1 VSLFGIAY
9 QIPFAKSLGFGPLVA
24 ASSAGVLAVVNG
36 VGRLAVGWISD
47 KVGRKQTLVAVLV
60 IEGLAQIGLLYTGK
74 AHLEIPFLFMAFL
87 VGFGGGAF
95 YPLFAA
101 IVPDYFGENHN
112 ASNYGAV
119 YSAKLASSLVGIGIG
134 SALIASV
141 GYTGAYWLGAIV
153 AFAAAG
159 VALML
164 RKPQRPPVR
173 AVAPGVTEPPVEHEA
188 DPPAEDPEP
197 AKVRE
202 VVG

>member
-1 VSLFGIAY
+1 
-9 QIPFAKSLGFGPLVA
+9 
-24 ASSAGVLAVVNG
+24 
-36 VGRLAVGWISD
+36 
-47 KVGRKQTLVAVLV
+47 
-60 IEGLAQIGLLYTGK
+60 LAQIGLLYTGK
-74 AHLEIPFLFMAFL
+74 AHLEIPFLIMAFL

-134 SALIASV
+134 SALIAAV

-153 AFAAAG
+153 AFAAAA

-164 RKPQRPPVR
+164 RQPQRPPEA
-173 AVAPGVTEPPVEHEA
+173 AVTAGVAELPVQHA
-188 DPPAEDPEP
+188 GGPPAEDAQPEP
-197 AKVRE
+197 VKEA
-202 VVG
+202 VG